1 MSMDV
6 LRTLIHLWVLCHG
19 FMLQFIYSGDT
30 ALWMQR
36 CGPHTACFAALESLP
51 C

>member
-6 LRTLIHLWVLCHG
+6 PRTLIHLLVLCHG

-36 CGPHTACFAALESLP
+36 CGPHTTCFAALESLP